1 MSDRGGRDDTEDVA
15 YEIKRA
21 RLSPSTLSPPNK
33 TVLTIT
39 PPDNSTQDNT
49 ENVNSENMNQT
60 MIGPQNL
67 TTPSGTSPTAPPPS
81 PPNPGNPI
89 VWVQKQIENGV
100 NPMSI
105 LVNILPSNIMLPE
118 GLSDLT
124 LWRIVFE
131 ILSDMPRRVKLPHIN
146 TLHDVV
152 TLLKSCRNILV
163 VTGAGIS
170 VSCGIP
176 DFRSRDGIYARLSV
190 DYPDLPNPQAMFDI
204 EYFQLNPQPFF
215 KFAMEIWP
223 GQFTPSPSH
232 RFIKHL
238 EDEGRL
244 LRNYT
249 QNIDTLENVC
259 GINNVIQCH
268 GSFASARCRLCGF
281 KVEGSAV
288 KEDIMKQKIPLCTR
302 CPDNPAAIMKPDI
315 VFFGEGLPN
324 EFHKAIEEDR
334 AKADLVIVMG
344 SSLKV
349 KPVAHIPNLVPPDI
363 PQILINREPLQHMQY
378 DVELLGDCD
387 IIVAELCARLNWTLP
402 SLNTNH
408 TNGTTTPSNPTSNGT
423 MDSEAFHHVLP
434 ARYLF
439 PGAELPDEASQ
450 ADSLS
455 EEGES
460 EEQSGVTTEE
470 DEDTNSDNYV
480 AQMRYAMGCTAR
492 KVSENPG
499 PSGLSHSQYH
509 TVQGSSPGRALYPDP
524 AERWD
529 TDSVSNVSVAAQM
542 GDSRE
547 PSIASD
553 GDLEEDL
560 MEQSTPSPSL

>member
-1 MSDRGGRDDTEDVA
+1 V
-15 YEIKRA
+15 
-21 RLSPSTLSPPNK
+21 
-33 TVLTIT
+33 
-39 PPDNSTQDNT
+39 
-49 ENVNSENMNQT
+49 
-60 MIGPQNL
+60 
-67 TTPSGTSPTAPPPS
+67 
-81 PPNPGNPI
+81 
-89 VWVQKQIENGV
+89 
-100 NPMSI
+100 
-105 LVNILPSNIMLPE
+105 
-118 GLSDLT
+118 
-124 LWRIVFE
+124 
-131 ILSDMPRRVKLPHIN
+131 
-146 TLHDVV
+146 
-152 TLLKSCRNILV
+152 
-163 VTGAGIS
+163 
-170 VSCGIP
+170 
-176 DFRSRDGIYARLSV
+176 
-190 DYPDLPNPQAMFDI
+190 
-204 EYFQLNPQPFF
+204 
-215 KFAMEIWP
+215 
-223 GQFTPSPSH
+223 
-232 RFIKHL
+232 
-238 EDEGRL
+238 
-244 LRNYT
+244 
-249 QNIDTLENVC
+249 
-259 GINNVIQCH
+259 
-268 GSFASARCRLCGF
+268 
-281 KVEGSAV
+281 V
-288 KEDIMKQKIPLCTR
+288 KEDIMKQKIPLCTS
-302 CPDNPAAIMKPDI
+302 CPGNPAAIMKPDI

-387 IIVAELCARLNWTLP
+387 LIIAELCNRLNWKLP

-408 TNGTTTPSNPTSNGT
+408 TNGTSSPSKPTSNGT
-423 MDSEAFHHVLP
+423 TEMDSDAFHHVLP

-470 DEDTNSDNYV
+470 DEDTTSDNYV
-480 AQMRYAMGCTAR
+480 AQMRYAMGCTTR

-499 PSGLSHSQYH
+499 PSGLSHNQFSHHAPPYH
-509 TVQGSSPGRALYPDP
+509 GSSPVCDP
-524 AERWD
+524 SEERWD

-560 MEQSTPSPSL
+560 MEQSSPSL